1 MDYISE
7 AKKFVERAHEAA
19 HPEVIRQH
27 LKIAEWYL
35 VQAIEERNEAPPP
48 SEARPSEA
56 SGKSN

>member
-27 LKIAEWYL
+27 LKIAEWFL
-35 VQAIEERNEAPPP
+35 DQAIEERNEPPP

-56 SGKSN
+56 SRKSN

>member
-35 VQAIEERNEAPPP
+35 DQAIEERNEPPP
-48 SEARPSEA
+48 SEASR
-56 SGKSN
+56 KSN

>member
-35 VQAIEERNEAPPP
+35 VQAIEERNEAP
-48 SEARPSEA
+48 RPSEA